1 MEILTELTQNYNLK
15 AKKYKMKNENLHI
28 EILQKK
34 QKLQEVTA
42 DLKKQFIGLDSVI
55 DEVMNLVSSWYIFPT
70 AQLRPTVIN
79 LWGMTGSGK
88 TALVQSLVGLLEHK
102 KFFTQ
107 LDMGE
112 FESDSASWIKS
123 TFTDELEYFHE
134 NACIICLDEFQF
146 ARTLDKNENEL
157 GKDKLRVVWDL
168 LDSGKI
174 NYIPSGSKYY
184 MKRAEHCLLNL
195 IKAKEKSVV
204 ITNGVVVKG
213 LNEFTESFHCFYFD
227 DEGRNGE
234 KIDENYFLS
243 KDFIQGLY
251 YLYDCDETT
260 KEILENKIKESDL
273 ESIVSLVIDGVKT
286 RSGVKQ
292 LNLSK
297 SLIFVL
303 GNLDEA
309 YQMSHSINPDIS
321 ADDLHEATSKITIA
335 NIKGA
340 LKKRF
345 RNEQVARLGNNHI
358 IYKSFA
364 NKHFVELIDRELIR
378 INEFVIRQ
386 FGYQFVFSDSLKDII
401 YKEGVFP
408 SQGTRPVLTTIK
420 NLVESWIGKITVVF
434 IEKNIADVTIEWSYM
449 DDKYVFIFKNKLNHI
464 INIYEEAVSLKINNL
479 RKTTNKNIQ
488 AHTAVHEAGHAV
500 LAALTLKIIPSLV
513 ISKTAG
519 DNCEGFC
526 MINFPEG
533 ILTKEILKKDI
544 IISLGGFIAEKL
556 IFGEEHTSSGVYSDI
571 ENATELAN
579 KAIKYYAMGNN
590 PIHIAV
596 ASSNSNEYFFTK
608 ETYIEEAMQLIDA
621 CKKEAEIILIRN
633 KLLLLKMA
641 EYLTNH
647 NRMEEPMIADF
658 VIKYACEDW
667 VSEDAFMKKENY
679 FSFSDLIQNQIQ
691 EIENKN
697 HTVRVI

>member
-1 MEILTELTQNYNLK
+1 
-15 AKKYKMKNENLHI
+15 MKNLHKD
-28 EILQKK
+28 ILHKK
-34 QKLQEVTA
+34 DKLNEVTKQ
-42 DLKKQFIGLDSVI
+42 LKTQFIGLDDVI
-55 DEVMNLVSSWYIFPT
+55 DEVMSLISAWYLFPN

-88 TALVQSLVGLLEHK
+88 TALVQALAELLEHK
-102 KFFTQ
+102 KFYTQ
-107 LDMGE
+107 MDMGE

-123 TFTDELEYFHE
+123 TFTDELEYFHD

-157 GKDKLRVVWDL
+157 GKDKLRVIWDL

-184 MKRAEHCLLNL
+184 MKRAEHCLLNFL
-195 IKAKEKSVV
+195 KAKERGV
-204 ITNGVVVKG
+204 IIKNGIVCNG
-213 LNEFTESFHCFYFD
+213 IEDFNESFSCFYFEN
-227 DEGRNGE
+227 EGRNGE
-234 KIDENYFLS
+234 KINESYLVS

-251 YLYDCDETT
+251 YLYDCEEMT
-260 KEILENKIKESDL
+260 KEILENKIKHSNLDD
-273 ESIVSLVIDGVKT
+273 IVNLVIDGVKT
-286 RSGVKQ
+286 RTGVKQ

-309 YQMSHSINPDIS
+309 YQMSHNINPDIS

-358 IYKSFA
+358 IYKSFK
-364 NKHFVELIDRELIR
+364 NEHFKELIHRELMR
-378 INEFVIRQ
+378 VATFAKKE
-386 FGYQFVFSDSLKDII
+386 FGYQLHFQKSLTDII
-401 YKEGVFP
+401 YQEGVFP

-420 NLVESWIGKITVVF
+420 NLVESWIGKITVEY
-434 IEKNIADVTIEWSYM
+434 IEKELTNIIIEWSYC
-449 DDKYVFIFKNKLNHI
+449 DDKYIFVFKDELNNI
-464 INIYEEAVSLKINNL
+464 INIYEEKVNLKINNL

-488 AHTAVHEAGHAV
+488 AHTAVHESGHAV
-500 LAALTLKIIPSLV
+500 LAALTLRIIPALV

-533 ILTKEILKKDI
+533 ILTKEVLKKDI
-544 IISLGGFIAEKL
+544 IISLGGYVAEKL
-556 IFGEEHTSSGVYSDI
+556 IFGDENTSSGVYSDI

-579 KAIKYYAMGNN
+579 KAIKYYAMGND
-590 PIHIAV
+590 PIHLSV
-596 ASSNSNEYFFTK
+596 ASVNSNEYFFTK
-608 ETYIEEAMQLIDA
+608 EKHSNEAMQLIEA
-621 CKKEAEIILIRN
+621 CIKEAELILRKN
-633 KLLLLKMA
+633 KLLLLKMSDF
-641 EYLTNH
+641 LTIQ
-647 NRMEEPMIADF
+647 NRMEEPKIADF
-658 VIKYACEDW
+658 VIQYANEDW
-667 VSEDAFMKKENY
+667 VNKDAFVKKENY
-679 FSFSDLIQNQIQ
+679 FNFNDCVQNQIH
-691 EIENKN
+691 ELESNSHSFKLN
-697 HTVRVI
+697 L